1 MDISVKALEEAVSI
15 RRQIDNLERRLS
27 SILRGAPARPSP
39 ARPSAARPTA
49 APAQAGRYFSPS
61 TRAKLSAAA
70 RARWAKLKG
79 GTKPAPAK
87 KKGALTAAGRRKL
100 SELMKARWAAR
111 RKSAGTKAAPSAKK
125 GGLTP
130 AGRRAGKRRADN
142 RLIQSRRLADS
153 FRFQKRSLGTPR
165 HCSREDS
172 NLHGF
177 PHTVLSRTRLPIPP
191 REQNQWSLQCARAS
205 PLQGQTGATQRKK
218 TRYSEVSPNLSSVR
232 ELPIGALC
240 VPGQASVKG
249 RHNWIRQSRNPSK
262 VYPSPV
268 PKS

>member
-111 RKSAGTKAAPSAKK
+111 RKCAGT
-125 GGLTP
+125 
-130 AGRRAGKRRADN
+130 RRADN

-205 PLQGQTGATQRKK
+205 PLQGQTGATQRTK
-218 TRYSEVSPNLSSVR
+218 TRYSEVSPNVSSVR